1 MKDTRFIELINLYI
15 DRQISPEETSELE
28 AEIRAN
34 ARHRQVYQQY
44 CKMHRATKLVYESFR
59 ANAEQPAGNRIQP
72 SSIARFERRQR
83 NRWYYALGGL
93 AAAACVAF
101 VLVRSGSIGHTPA
114 QTLAVSADKAPVLA
128 ATVVAPAAEQRVA
141 SAQPSFSKLTHEQPD
156 YAAVLASM
164 RQDEQRAYLLGQTVR
179 GTSLFDDGVF
189 DGKQVLPLNA
199 RRATQ
204 TKKSDSRNAEFTAF
218 QFQR

>member
-1 MKDTRFIELINLYI
+1 MKDTRFIELVNLYV
-15 DRQISPEETSELE
+15 DRQISPEETAELE

-34 ARHRQVYQQY
+34 PRHRQVYQQY
-44 CKMHRATKLVYESFR
+44 CKMHHATKLVYESFR
-59 ANAEQPAGNRIQP
+59 ANAEQPAGNRIQTG
-72 SSIARFERRQR
+72 SIERFERRQR

-93 AAAACVAF
+93 AAAACLAF
-101 VLVRSGSIGHTPA
+101 VLVRTGSIGNTTA
-114 QTLAVSADKAPVLA
+114 QTLAVSAEKASVIA
-128 ATVVAPAAEQRVA
+128 AAAIAPDAEQRTP
-141 SAQPSFSKLTHEQPD
+141 STQPSFSKLTREQPD

-164 RQDEQRAYLLGQTVR
+164 RQDEQRAYMLGQTVR

-189 DGKQVLPLNA
+189 DGRQVLPLNA

-204 TKKSDSRNAEFTAF
+204 PKRTDSRNAEFTAF